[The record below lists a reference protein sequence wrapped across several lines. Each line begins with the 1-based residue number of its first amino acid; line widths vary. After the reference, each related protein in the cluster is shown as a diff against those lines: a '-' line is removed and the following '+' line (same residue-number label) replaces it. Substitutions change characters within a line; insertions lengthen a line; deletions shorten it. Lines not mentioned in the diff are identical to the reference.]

1 MLVKVSKQLHR
12 CRDGGYRRRNSSNGV
27 VKIYLVGL
35 HFFWFPPKTGRVSS
49 EGFSNRVYFCFSS
62 LKQLFVTNR
71 NACLVYFTDLPL
83 NNNGIKEVPLYIT
96 IGTVW
101 AFGFSAALSCGSTT
115 SLTWRHNR
123 IPRGRCMEW
132 LFWREKDTLV
142 TRVCKGVSCP
152 ISFRV
157 NFTPSPQPFLIWSN
171 FIPKFILFFPHGP
184 HLNLSFIRP
193 CHPFWP
199 FSFIL
204 LIMSGK
210 GQLYVIF

>member
-1 MLVKVSKQLHR
+1 MLQTETPVWFILLIYPWTIMELRKCHSISQSGRFELLCFRPRYRVGPPPRLR
-12 CRDGGYRRRNSSNGV
+12 GGIIWYHV
-27 VKIYLVGL
+27 
-35 HFFWFPPKTGRVSS
+35 
-49 EGFSNRVYFCFSS
+49 
-62 LKQLFVTNR
+62 
-71 NACLVYFTDLPL
+71 A
-83 NNNGIKEVPLYIT
+83 
-96 IGTVW
+96 
-101 AFGFSAALSCGSTT
+101 
-115 SLTWRHNR
+115 
-123 IPRGRCMEW
+123 RCMEW

-142 TRVCKGVSCP
+142 TRVCRGVSCP